1 MSYSMWRQ
9 VCDTGMKVS
18 ETILDYSS
26 HAIIYN
32 CWELND
38 SDVLIQS
45 SIQYMQNMQ
54 N

>member
-9 VCDTGMKVS
+9 VCDTGMNVC
-18 ETILDYSS
+18 ETNLDYCS
-26 HAIIYN
+26 HEIICS

-38 SDVLIQS
+38 SDVLIQF

-54 N
+54 K